1 MNVPEAAIKVLQ
13 DNPNGMSAKLITE
26 EILKRKLHP
35 LPAKVPEGIVQRA
48 INRHCIGIDKS
59 YSCQDRYFTAS
70 KDSSGTLIYKL
81 VPSAVPASTSVIGSF
96 TYPRHQIQTINSG
109 TGTKTGAKT
118 RIMDAENQSV
128 RELLTKYCFRVPDYQ
143 RSYSWKH
150 ENIDEFLEDLFNVVH
165 SSQSDARHFL
175 GA

>member
-70 KDSSGTLIYKL
+70 KDTSGTLIYKL

-96 TYPRHQIQTINSG
+96 TYPRHQNRDKAWCENPDNGCRKPKCPRFVDKILLPGSRLS
-109 TGTKTGAKT
+109 AK
-118 RIMDAENQSV
+118 
-128 RELLTKYCFRVPDYQ
+128 
-143 RSYSWKH
+143 
-150 ENIDEFLEDLFNVVH
+150 LFMET
-165 SSQSDARHFL
+165 
-175 GA
+175 